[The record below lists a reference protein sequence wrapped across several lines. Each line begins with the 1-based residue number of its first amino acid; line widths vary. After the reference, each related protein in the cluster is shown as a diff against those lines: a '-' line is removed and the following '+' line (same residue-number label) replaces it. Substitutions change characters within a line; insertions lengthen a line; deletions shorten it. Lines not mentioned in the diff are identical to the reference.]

1 MAIYSVVT
9 IAWISY
15 HILCLAETQAQT
27 GELES
32 FIIVFFFFKE
42 HQYSLI
48 EGC

>member
-15 HILCLAETQAQT
+15 HILCLAETQAQA

-32 FIIVFFFFKE
+32 FIIVFFFKE

>member
-15 HILCLAETQAQT
+15 HILCLAETQAQA

-32 FIIVFFFFKE
+32 FIVAFFFFKG
-42 HQYSLI
+42 HQYSLT